1 MERLNLVR
9 EWIAVENL
17 IKDDEYYI
25 QGIAIKMKFKNGNG
39 RYYPDKP
46 MMEQLK
52 AYVDE
57 NLSRGRCVGELN
69 HPTEKSAQMEIN
81 PERISHRFITL
92 ERQGDDIFQKA
103 QIVKGNKCGDV
114 VINLMKNGVTLG
126 LSSRALAML
135 EKKKSYVETNCRKII
150 TPGDIVW
157 NPSAGNDAFIEG
169 VLEGQEWVYQNGV
182 IVEAQNFEMVVDDAK
197 SEFKK
202 MTSKTR
208 SLIVEKVIS
217 DYITELL
224 KNI

>member
-1 MERLNLVR
+1 MERLKLVR
-9 EWIAVENL
+9 EFIEVEN
-17 IKDDEYYI
+17 IQEKENWYI
-25 QGIAIKMKFKNGNG
+25 QGVAIKMNWKNGNG
-39 RYYPDKP
+39 RIYPDKP

-52 AYVDE
+52 IYVDE
-57 NLSRGRCVGELN
+57 NLKRGRCVGELN
-69 HPTEKSAQMEIN
+69 HPKEKSDQLEIN

-92 ERQGDDIFQKA
+92 EKSGDDIFQKA
-103 QIVKGNKCGDV
+103 VIVEGNKCGDV

-135 EKKKSYVETNCRKII
+135 EKKANYIETNCRKII

-169 VLEGQEWVYQNGV
+169 VLEGQEWVYKNGV
-182 IVEAQNFEMVVDDAK
+182 IVEAQNFDMVVDDAK

-217 DYITELL
+217 DYIAKLL